1 MQINMPMLSFVRKL
15 LALCRPYRTRFILG
29 VLMGIL
35 AGFLEPMFMVSIK
48 LALEAA
54 FPGASPLSNNTT
66 SLPPEK
72 ITNSVALA
80 TKLREHND
88 EISKYVWEDL
98 SRITR
103 NKLSSTNN
111 PPLTT
116 NELAQTLSKGLTTVI
131 SDPELYQPERF
142 AGINFPPQTQDLL
155 TNHPQG
161 DDLLRLN
168 ILLLESAYPKELSAS
183 RPGYIYRHP
192 WAKNIVRVYADW
204 THSSISSNRK
214 SHLTLMILLIP
225 LMMFLRGL
233 VSYLNIYL
241 LQWVAVRA
249 ITDLR
254 TKLFDYLLNQSLS
267 FLHKYSTGELLSR
280 VSNDTTSIQNLISFS
295 LVSLIKDPATLVG
308 LTAYL
313 LTQYP
318 LLTMM
323 SLIVFPLSLFPIII
337 FTRKV
342 KLSGKGIQSQY
353 ASMGKVML
361 ESFTGN
367 RIIKAYN
374 LENQA
379 LQQFK
384 DSSNAYIS
392 FFMRA
397 VRASEM
403 PGPLIE
409 FMGAVGIAGLMYFIL
424 VVSKTRL
431 GPSDFAVFIL
441 AMFSMYRPIK
451 NLTKLYSQFQQAQAA
466 SELVFQILETPSTLL
481 EPKNP
486 KPIHATGADIQFDHI
501 DFNYDTKPV
510 LRDFNL
516 TIKPGQMVALVGH
529 TGSGKTTV
537 TSLLLRFYDP
547 QNGAV
552 RINGLDIREAGL
564 KDLRNQIA
572 VVTQDTLLFDET
584 IRRNIELGRPG
595 ASEEDII
602 AAAKASDAHEFI
614 MAKPQGY
621 DTMVGEKGVLLSGGQ
636 KQRLAIAR
644 AILKSAPI
652 LILDEATSALD
663 NNTERVV
670 QAALEK
676 LMVGKATLCIA
687 HRLSTIQRAD
697 LIVVLDQGRIIEM
710 GRHDEL
716 IAREGSYQKFHQ
728 LSANS
733 EEADTVTS

>member
-1 MQINMPMLSFVRKL
+1 MQIDSPMLSFVGKL
-15 LALCRPYRTRFILG
+15 LVLCRPYRNRFILG
-29 VLMGIL
+29 ILMGIL
-35 AGFLEPMFMVSIK
+35 AGFLEPLLMVSVK
-48 LALEAA
+48 MALEAA
-54 FPGASPLSNNTT
+54 FPGTSPLSGNST
-66 SLPPEK
+66 SLSPER

-80 TKLREHND
+80 SRLTRHED
-88 EISKYVWEDL
+88 PVSQYVWEDL
-98 SRITR
+98 SRVTR
-103 NKLSSTNN
+103 EKIAATNS
-111 PPLTT
+111 PPLAS
-116 NELAQTLSKGLTTVI
+116 NELAQVLAKGLNLVTT
-131 SDPELYQPERF
+131 DPNLYSPQRF
-142 AGINFPPQTQDLL
+142 AGVKLTPAAAILL
-155 TNHPQG
+155 ATSPDG
-161 DDLLRLN
+161 DDLVKLN
-168 ILLLESAYPKELSAS
+168 IRLLESAYPAEMKAS
-183 RPGYIYRHP
+183 KPGFLE
-192 WAKNIVRVYADW
+192 KYAW
-204 THSSISSNRK
+204 TRN
-214 SHLTLMILLIP
+214 LTQSFNKWMRSTHGSRGNFYLVLMILLIP
-225 LMMFLRGL
+225 VTMFLRGM

-254 TKLFDYLLNQSLS
+254 TNLFDRLLNQSLAY
-267 FLHKYSTGELLSR
+267 LNRYSTGELLSR
-280 VSNDTTSIQNLISFS
+280 VSNDTASIQNLISFS

-308 LTAYL
+308 LAAYL
-313 LTQYP
+313 LSQYP
-318 LLTMM
+318 MLTLM
-323 SLIVFPLSLFPIII
+323 SLIVFPLSLFPIVI

-342 KLSGKGIQSQY
+342 KKSGTGIQSQY

-379 LQQFK
+379 LHQFK
-384 DSSNAYIS
+384 ESSKAYIS
-392 FFMRA
+392 YFMRA
-397 VRASEM
+397 VRASEI

-409 FMGAVGIAGLMYFIL
+409 FMGAIGIAGLFYFIL
-424 VVSKTRL
+424 IVSKQRMDA
-431 GPSDFAVFIL
+431 SDFAVFIL

-451 NLTKLYSQFQQAQAA
+451 NLTKLYSQFAQAQAA
-466 SELVFQILETPSTLL
+466 SELVFQILDTPSTLT
-481 EPKNP
+481 ETANP
-486 KPIHATGADIQFDHI
+486 KPVHGSGADIQFDHI

-537 TSLLLRFYDP
+537 TNLLLRFYDP
-547 QNGAV
+547 QKGAV
-552 RINGLDIREAGL
+552 RIGGLDIREASL

-602 AAAKASDAHEFI
+602 AAAKAADAHEFI
-614 MAKPQGY
+614 IAKPQGY

-652 LILDEATSALD
+652 LILDEATSSLD
-663 NNTERVV
+663 NKTERVV

-676 LMVGKATLCIA
+676 LMVGRATLCIA
-687 HRLSTIQRAD
+687 HRLSTIARAD
-697 LIVVLDQGRIIEM
+697 TIVVLDQGRIIEM
-710 GRHDEL
+710 GRHEDL
-716 IAREGSYQKFHQ
+716 IAQGGAYQKLHQ
-728 LSANS
+728 LSTSS
-733 EEADTVTS
+733 EETDNSSS